1 MNNIKDM
8 KISDTDL
15 STRIKNSL
23 KAAEIHTVGHLCL
36 HSEESLPHAAPGIG
50 KLSMMDLKLFLA
62 KNRLI
67 LRNEKE
73 LKFLYF
79 ILESESPIEVIDT
92 EGKKYKIT
100 VEEA

>member
-1 MNNIKDM
+1 MNIKDM

-36 HSEESLPHAAPGIG
+36 HSEESLRHKTCGLG
-50 KLSMMDLKLFLA
+50 KLSMEELKEFLA
-62 KNRLI
+62 SHSLWFRDHSEII
-67 LRNEKE
+67 L
-73 LKFLYF
+73 LYF
-79 ILESESPIEVIDT
+79 ILGCEKPFEVIDT
-92 EGKKYKIT
+92 EGKKYTIT